1 MKTINSPTDSKQKI
15 DEQGFNI
22 PILQDRCD
30 SDPQQSGLSS
40 SANTISGVK
49 YPSDNRSNPFLPY
62 DTLEKLA
69 AERVQFQQQLAEFD
83 HYFNEKD
90 STRKKLPNSLKA
102 TSLSP
107 QPKKQLEETTEIK
120 TESIRQLVQTMT
132 QAVMAEY
139 AAEIEMEVFRR
150 VKTKLLGS
158 NESGSKD

>member
-1 MKTINSPTDSKQKI
+1 MKTINSPTDKNQKT
-15 DEQGFNI
+15 DEHGFDI
-22 PILQDRCD
+22 PILQERCD
-30 SDPQQSGLSS
+30 SDPQKSALSNS
-40 SANTISGVK
+40 TSNTAGVK

-83 HYFNEKD
+83 HYFNEKE
-90 STRKKLPNSLKA
+90 RAGKKLSNSLKA

-107 QPKKQLEETTEIK
+107 QPKKQSEEIAEIK